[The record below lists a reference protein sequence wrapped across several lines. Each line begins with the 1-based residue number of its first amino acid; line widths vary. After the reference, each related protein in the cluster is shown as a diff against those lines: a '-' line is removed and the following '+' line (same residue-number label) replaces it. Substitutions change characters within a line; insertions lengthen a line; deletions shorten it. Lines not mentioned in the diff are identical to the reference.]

1 MFCHKA
7 TETIREKR
15 GQRGFTLIEVLIAMA
30 IFSLGM
36 LAIGTLQITST
47 NSNASARI
55 HTEEYTWVVDQ
66 IERLTGLDYE
76 HDDLDPDLDEEHSV
90 SQGPYTVSWAVE
102 NDTPLTGA
110 KRITVMADID
120 YDTTLTGA
128 NRITFIANNPDNP
141 RARPITIVFIKAR

>member
-7 TETIREKR
+7 AETIRENR

-36 LAIGTLQITST
+36 LAVGTLQITST

-66 IERLTGLDYE
+66 IERLTALGY
-76 HDDLDPDLDEEHSV
+76 DDPSLTDGEHSDPFDR
-90 SQGPYTVSWAVE
+90 GPYSITWEVDEFALVS
-102 NDTPLTGA
+102 PLNGA
-110 KRITVMADID
+110 KRITVTAD
-120 YDTTLTGA
+120 GSHS
-128 NRITFIANNPDNP
+128 
-141 RARPITIVFIKAR
+141 RARPITINFIKTR

>member
-1 MFCHKA
+1 MYCHKTA
-7 TETIREKR
+7 ETVREKS

-36 LAIGTLQITST
+36 LAVGTLQITST

-76 HDDLDPDLDEEHSV
+76 HDDLDEVPPLHTV
-90 SQGPYTVSWAVE
+90 VQGPYTVSWTVVDDAPVE
-102 NDTPLTGA
+102 GA
-110 KRITVMADID
+110 KRITVTAD
-120 YDTTLTGA
+120 GSHS
-128 NRITFIANNPDNP
+128 
-141 RARPITIVFIKAR
+141 RARPITINFIKAR